1 MAKRKNTD
9 NCCNP
14 ADFASCCKVEAI
26 VNVDER
32 GQMVLP
38 KDLRDKAGIRPGEK
52 LAMATWEKEGKV
64 YCISLIRADEL
75 TMMVKDVLGPVMK
88 DILQQQ

>member
-1 MAKRKNTD
+1 MTQGENAD
-9 NCCNP
+9 NCCEP
-14 ADFASCCKVEAI
+14 ISCCKVEAVI
-26 VNVDER
+26 SVDER

-52 LAMATWEKEGKV
+52 LAVATWEKEGKV

-75 TMMVKDVLGPVMK
+75 TTMVKGVLGPVMQ
-88 DILQQQ
+88 DILQ

>member
-1 MAKRKNTD
+1 MTQRENAD
-9 NCCNP
+9 SCCEP
-14 ADFASCCKVEAI
+14 VDIASCCKVEAM

-52 LAMATWEKEGKV
+52 LAVTTWEKEGKV
-64 YCISLIRADEL
+64 YCISLIRADEF
-75 TMMVKDVLGPVMK
+75 TEMVKGVLGPVMK
-88 DILQQQ
+88 DILQ